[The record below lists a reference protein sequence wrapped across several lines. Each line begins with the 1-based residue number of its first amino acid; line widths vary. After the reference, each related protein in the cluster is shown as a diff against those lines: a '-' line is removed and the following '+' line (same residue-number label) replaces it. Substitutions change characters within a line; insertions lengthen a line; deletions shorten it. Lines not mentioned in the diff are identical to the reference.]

1 MCKSIII
8 EMLESLLE
16 GRQEWKK
23 ELAMMTKE
31 ESEKAVNEITEAFK
45 NNLVKEINNMNTNE
59 LFDIEEVIVENQ
71 RRLKHSNELK
81 EAYEK
86 GEKGIQEIFTEKHN
100 LTTIEHCKKTNNVKG
115 IKHSIRK
122 PSQISRRVVLAD
134 MCQDEQES
142 DEYLNAIREQ
152 VKAHD
157 EKGYDYHI
165 TNSILY

>member
-8 EMLESLLE
+8 EMLENLLG
-16 GRQEWKK
+16 GRQDWKK

-59 LFDIEEVIVENQ
+59 LFDIEEVIIENQ

-122 PSQISRRVVLAD
+122 PSQISRRVVLAY

>member
-1 MCKSIII
+1 MCKSIIL
-8 EMLESLLE
+8 EMLENLLG

-31 ESEKAVNEITEAFK
+31 ESEKAVNEITEAFR
-45 NNLVKEINNMNTNE
+45 NNLVKEIDNMNTNE
-59 LFDIEEVIVENQ
+59 LFDIEEVIIENQ

-86 GEKGIQEIFTEKHN
+86 GEKGIQEIFNEKHN

-122 PSQISRRVVLAD
+122 SSQISRRVVLAD

>member
-8 EMLESLLE
+8 EMLENLLG
-16 GRQEWKK
+16 GRQDWKK

-59 LFDIEEVIVENQ
+59 LFDIEEVIIENQ

-142 DEYLNAIREQ
+142 YEYLNAIREQ

>member
-1 MCKSIII
+1 MCKSIVN
-8 EMLESLLE
+8 EMLENLLE

-59 LFDIEEVIVENQ
+59 LFDIEEVIIENQ
-71 RRLKHSNELK
+71 RRIKHSNELK

-100 LTTIEHCKKTNNVKG
+100 LTTIEHCKKINNVKG

>member
-1 MCKSIII
+1 MCKSIVN
-8 EMLESLLE
+8 EMLENLLE

-23 ELAMMTKE
+23 ELSVMTKE
-31 ESEKAVNEITEAFK
+31 EAEKAVNEITEAFR

-100 LTTIEHCKKTNNVKG
+100 LTKEINNMNTNNVKG

-157 EKGYDYHI
+157 EKGYEYHI

>member
-1 MCKSIII
+1 MCKSIIN
-8 EMLESLLE
+8 EMLENLLE
-16 GRQEWKK
+16 GRKEWKK

-59 LFDIEEVIVENQ
+59 LFDIEEVIIENQ

-122 PSQISRRVVLAD
+122 SSQISRRVVLAD
-134 MCQDEQES
+134 MCQYEQES

-157 EKGYDYHI
+157 EKGYEYHI

>member
-8 EMLESLLE
+8 EMLENLLG

-100 LTTIEHCKKTNNVKG
+100 LTTIEHCKKTNIVKG

-157 EKGYDYHI
+157 EKGYEYHI